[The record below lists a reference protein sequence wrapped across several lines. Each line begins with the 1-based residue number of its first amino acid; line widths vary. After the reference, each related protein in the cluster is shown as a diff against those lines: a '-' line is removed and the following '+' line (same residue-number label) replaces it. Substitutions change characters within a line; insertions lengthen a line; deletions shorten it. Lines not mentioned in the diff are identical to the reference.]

1 MTIVW
6 ELTENGTLYSVR
18 QAGAS
23 VRLYSN
29 RVFHSQ
35 WNPERPMAGAVW
47 DCLSLPVLFRPQCQ
61 LSHGA
66 LLGVGGGAVLRQLQ
80 SLRHFDSFIGLELD
94 EVHIDIARDW
104 FGVEEKLAELV
115 HDDAVGWLWR
125 YDGEPFDLLID
136 DLFGHDEHEPI
147 RAQPLTQEWVNRL
160 AEMTSDDG
168 LLVVN
173 CIDRAELHRA
183 RPHFRQAG
191 FEFGMSFSQRQY
203 DNHIGVFSRGLLDTK
218 SWLSALAESSLPTHA
233 IRTAKSVLRRKLW

>member
-6 ELTENGTLYSVR
+6 ELSENGTLYSVR

-35 WNPERPMAGAVW
+35 WNPERPIAGAVW
-47 DCLSLPVLFRPQCQ
+47 DCLSLPVLYRQQ
-61 LSHGA
+61 GELNRAA

-80 SLRHFDSFIGLELD
+80 CLRSFETFVGIELD
-94 EVHIDIARDW
+94 EVHIDIAHDW
-104 FGVEEKLAELV
+104 FGVDEEHASLI

-147 RAQPLTQEWVNRL
+147 RAQPLTQEWIDRL
-160 AEMTSDDG
+160 AEMTSDEG

-183 RPHFRQAG
+183 RPSFRQAG
-191 FEFGMSFSQRQY
+191 FEYGMTFSQRQY
-203 DNHIGVFSRGLLDTK
+203 DNHIGVFSRAELDPK
-218 SWLSALAESSLPTHA
+218 VWLRALADTELPTHA
-233 IRTAKSVLRRKLW
+233 IRTAKAVLRRRLW

>member
-18 QAGAS
+18 QAGES

-47 DCLSLPVLFRPQCQ
+47 DCLSLPCLYRPQKS
-61 LSHGA
+61 LSTGI

-80 SLRHFDSFIGLELD
+80 LLRRFDDFTGIELD
-94 EVHIDIARDW
+94 EVHIDIAHDW
-104 FGVEEKLAELV
+104 FGVTEEHAALV

-125 YDGEPFDLLID
+125 YEDEPFDLVVD
-136 DLFGHDEHEPI
+136 DLFGHDEHEPL
-147 RAQPLTQEWVNRL
+147 RAQPLTQEWVERL
-160 AEMTSDDG
+160 AAVTSPDG

-173 CIDRAELHRA
+173 CIDRGELHKARA
-183 RPHFRQAG
+183 NFKQAG
-191 FEFGMSFSQRQY
+191 FEYGMSFSQAQY
-203 DNHIGVFSRGLLDTK
+203 DNHIGVFSRTELNTKVWLTELDN
-218 SWLSALAESSLPTHA
+218 SELPAHA
-233 IRTAKSVLRRKLW
+233 IRVAKSVIRRKLW